1 VKIKLNEKE
10 YAWMMPELNELSKNV
25 HKTIFS
31 MIMAVKKAEEK
42 KDKKMQLA
50 IICGSIDMILDA
62 ITRNTESKMNIL
74 FFIAQNEMERL
85 EKIKETEAG

>member
-10 YAWMMPELNELSKNV
+10 YAWMMPELDELSKDV

-31 MIMAVKKAEEK
+31 MIVAVKKADEK

-62 ITRNTESKMNIL
+62 ITRNSEGKMSIL
-74 FFIAQNEMERL
+74 SFIAQNELEKL
-85 EKIKETEAG
+85 EKISEAKSG